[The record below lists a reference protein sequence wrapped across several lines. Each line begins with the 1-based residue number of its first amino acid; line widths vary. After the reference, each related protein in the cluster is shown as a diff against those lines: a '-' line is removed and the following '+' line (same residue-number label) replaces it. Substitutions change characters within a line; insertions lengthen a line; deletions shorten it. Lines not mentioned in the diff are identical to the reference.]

1 MSIKTASLLLFNSV
15 SSVGSRI
22 FSFACAFYI
31 LQHTDSTALFTLYLT
46 AIVISTLVTEPLLGL
61 FAGRYHNKMM
71 VIMIQLLNVIF
82 LFVFTI
88 VFDMFFNYI
97 IILGIMLN
105 MTDATIRMFID
116 ANVNHIIKGDVER
129 YTSLTL
135 TTNTAI
141 HFLAPIIGGMMIAFF
156 NIETL
161 ALLNLIT
168 EALAVLFVLNLPLDK
183 EVKFEHKQMK
193 KSLREGY
200 RYLKQQKALKH
211 FFIIMV
217 ALHFLVAVFSIGMPI
232 AAVQSMQLSAPQYGV
247 VVAGFTVGMV
257 AVSVWLGMN
266 SEKDN
271 LKSTYE
277 RAMLLQCVTV
287 LILGVM
293 VVFQMNTAVA
303 MLVFQMNTAVA
314 MLLLFILNGLMGL
327 SQPLAIIPTSNYLQE
342 AIEEKYRG
350 YVMTF
355 KQTLLDISYPIALL
369 FFGVVLNHHQAVVYF
384 IVTVLIMVLY
394 IYFSFIMRKGF
405 RIV

>member
-97 IILGIMLN
+97 IILGIILN

-183 EVKFEHKQMK
+183 EVKFENKQMK

-287 LILGVM
+287 LILGIM
-293 VVFQMNTAVA
+293 V
-303 MLVFQMNTAVA
+303 VFQMNTAVA

-327 SQPLAIIPTSNYLQE
+327 SQPLAIITTSNYLQE

-355 KQTLLDISYPIALL
+355 KQTLLDISYPVALL

>member
-97 IILGIMLN
+97 IILGIILN

-232 AAVQSMQLSAPQYGV
+232 AAVQFMQLSAPQYGV

-266 SEKDN
+266 SEKNN

-293 VVFQMNTAVA
+293 V
-303 MLVFQMNTAVA
+303 VFQMNTAVA

-384 IVTVLIMVLY
+384 VVTVLIIVLY

-405 RIV
+405 RIVRGRH

>member
-1 MSIKTASLLLFNSV
+1 
-15 SSVGSRI
+15 
-22 FSFACAFYI
+22 
-31 LQHTDSTALFTLYLT
+31 
-46 AIVISTLVTEPLLGL
+46 
-61 FAGRYHNKMM
+61 
-71 VIMIQLLNVIF
+71 MIQLLNVIF

-97 IILGIMLN
+97 IILGIILN

-129 YTSLTL
+129 YTSLAL

-168 EALAVLFVLNLPLDK
+168 EGLAVLFVLNLPLDK
-183 EVKFEHKQMK
+183 EVKFENKQMK

-303 MLVFQMNTAVA
+303 ML
-314 MLLLFILNGLMGL
+314 LLFILNGLMGL

>member
-31 LQHTDSTALFTLYLT
+31 LQHMDSTALFTLYLT

-97 IILGIMLN
+97 IILGIILN

-129 YTSLTL
+129 YTSLAL

-168 EALAVLFVLNLPLDK
+168 EGLAVLFVLNLPLDK
-183 EVKFEHKQMK
+183 EVKFENKQMK

-303 MLVFQMNTAVA
+303 ML
-314 MLLLFILNGLMGL
+314 LLFILNGLMGL

-355 KQTLLDISYPIALL
+355 KQTLMDVSYPVALL
-369 FFGVVLNHHQAVVYF
+369 FFGIVLNHHQAVVYF

-405 RIV
+405 RIE

>member
-232 AAVQSMQLSAPQYGV
+232 AAVQFMQLSAPQYGV

-266 SEKDN
+266 SEKNN

-293 VVFQMNTAVA
+293 V
-303 MLVFQMNTAVA
+303 VFQMNTAVA

-384 IVTVLIMVLY
+384 VVTVLIIVLY

-405 RIV
+405 RIVRGRH

>member
-97 IILGIMLN
+97 IILGIILN

-129 YTSLTL
+129 YTSLAL

-183 EVKFEHKQMK
+183 EVKFENKQMK

-232 AAVQSMQLSAPQYGV
+232 AAVQFMQLSAPQYGV

-303 MLVFQMNTAVA
+303 ML
-314 MLLLFILNGLMGL
+314 LLFILNGLMGL

-355 KQTLLDISYPIALL
+355 KQTLMDVSYPVALL
-369 FFGVVLNHHQAVVYF
+369 FFGVVLNHHQAIVYF
-384 IVTVLIMVLY
+384 VVTVLIIVLY

>member
-97 IILGIMLN
+97 IILGIILN

-129 YTSLTL
+129 YTSLAL

-168 EALAVLFVLNLPLDK
+168 EGLAVLFVLNLPLDK
-183 EVKFEHKQMK
+183 EVKFENKQMK

-247 VVAGFTVGMV
+247 VVAGFTVGML

-293 VVFQMNTAVA
+293 V
-303 MLVFQMNTAVA
+303 VFQMNTAVA

-355 KQTLLDISYPIALL
+355 KQTLLDISYPVALL

>member
-97 IILGIMLN
+97 FILGIMLN

-183 EVKFEHKQMK
+183 EVKFENKQMK

-232 AAVQSMQLSAPQYGV
+232 AAVQFMQLSAPQYGV

-303 MLVFQMNTAVA
+303 ML
-314 MLLLFILNGLMGL
+314 LLFILNGLMGL

-355 KQTLLDISYPIALL
+355 KQTLLDISYPVALL

>member
-97 IILGIMLN
+97 IILGIILN

-129 YTSLTL
+129 YTSLAL

-168 EALAVLFVLNLPLDK
+168 EGLAVLFVLNLPLDK
-183 EVKFEHKQMK
+183 EVKFENKQMK

-303 MLVFQMNTAVA
+303 ML
-314 MLLLFILNGLMGL
+314 LLFILNGLMGL

-355 KQTLLDISYPIALL
+355 KQTLMDVSYPVALL

-384 IVTVLIMVLY
+384 VVTVLIIVLY

>member
-303 MLVFQMNTAVA
+303 ML
-314 MLLLFILNGLMGL
+314 LLFILNGLMGL

>member
-97 IILGIMLN
+97 IILGIILN

-183 EVKFEHKQMK
+183 EVKFENKQMK

-232 AAVQSMQLSAPQYGV
+232 AAVQFMQLSAPQYGV

-303 MLVFQMNTAVA
+303 ML
-314 MLLLFILNGLMGL
+314 LLFILNGLMGL

-355 KQTLLDISYPIALL
+355 KQTLMDVSYPIALL

-384 IVTVLIMVLY
+384 VVTVLIIVLY

>member
-183 EVKFEHKQMK
+183 EVKFENKQMK

-232 AAVQSMQLSAPQYGV
+232 AAVQSMQFSAPQYGV

-293 VVFQMNTAVA
+293 V
-303 MLVFQMNTAVA
+303 VFQMNTAVA

>member
-97 IILGIMLN
+97 IILGIILN

-303 MLVFQMNTAVA
+303 ML
-314 MLLLFILNGLMGL
+314 LLFILNGLMGL

>member
-232 AAVQSMQLSAPQYGV
+232 AAVQFMQLSAPQYGV

-303 MLVFQMNTAVA
+303 ML
-314 MLLLFILNGLMGL
+314 LLFILNGLMGL

-355 KQTLLDISYPIALL
+355 KQTLLDVSYPVALL

-384 IVTVLIMVLY
+384 VVTVLIIVLY

-405 RIV
+405 RIE

>member
-97 IILGIMLN
+97 IILGIILN

-183 EVKFEHKQMK
+183 EVKFENKQMK

-232 AAVQSMQLSAPQYGV
+232 AAVQSMQFSAPQYGV

-293 VVFQMNTAVA
+293 V
-303 MLVFQMNTAVA
+303 VFQMNTAVA

-405 RIV
+405 RIE

>member
-97 IILGIMLN
+97 IILGIMLI

-303 MLVFQMNTAVA
+303 ML
-314 MLLLFILNGLMGL
+314 LLFILNGLMGL

>member
-183 EVKFEHKQMK
+183 EVKFENKQMK

-232 AAVQSMQLSAPQYGV
+232 AAVQFMQLSAPQYGV

-303 MLVFQMNTAVA
+303 ML
-314 MLLLFILNGLMGL
+314 LLFILNGLMGL

-355 KQTLLDISYPIALL
+355 KQTLMDVSYPVALL
-369 FFGVVLNHHQAVVYF
+369 FFGVVLNHHQAAVYF
-384 IVTVLIMVLY
+384 VVTVLIIVLY

>member
-105 MTDATIRMFID
+105 MTD

-303 MLVFQMNTAVA
+303 ML
-314 MLLLFILNGLMGL
+314 LLFILNGLMGL